1 MRDKLNQIVTK
12 DNFTIVISNGVDP
25 LLFIV
30 LVVDVEGFLD
40 YILHFSEV
48 HEIIKSNFRWRIN

>member
-1 MRDKLNQIVTK
+1 MKDKQNLIKVKDVTI
-12 DNFTIVISNGVDP
+12 IVIIDEVDP